1 MIRSF
6 MDAYCSYRSVSE
18 LTPVDVENKGPT
30 VTKKK
35 KYENL
40 ATDVRFLQL
49 SPAAGY
55 IKIYARPREYLSAN
69 HSHWEGGGGGWGSNK

>member
-1 MIRSF
+1 M
-6 MDAYCSYRSVSE
+6 
-18 LTPVDVENKGPT
+18 
-30 VTKKK
+30 
-35 KYENL
+35 

-69 HSHWEGGGGGWGSNK
+69 HSHWEGGGGGGGLTGKFVSFYTQFLPLFNFFSPAQDDLHLKT

>member
-1 MIRSF
+1 M
-6 MDAYCSYRSVSE
+6 
-18 LTPVDVENKGPT
+18 
-30 VTKKK
+30 
-35 KYENL
+35 